1 MIGATMSKILVPTD
15 PLVMALVEQIK
26 DVMDLPDNLLE
37 FSIHFSVKDPVR
49 IEAKYLASK
58 KHANHS

>member
-1 MIGATMSKILVPTD
+1 MSKPLVPTD

-26 DVMDLPDNLLE
+26 DIMDLPDNVLE

-49 IEAKYLASK
+49 VEAKYLASK
-58 KHANHS
+58 KHANHN